1 MKSALV
7 LVGQFFLKMML
18 KEHVWMGVQ
27 KFFRGGNLPWMD
39 IKRIGDLNW
48 GQMTQNWAQNFFF
61 CYFLKYGSLIFLETA
76 YNNSLQRCIRCGRG
90 KIMKK
95 KILDPNLGQR
105 CQNWAPNFVFL
116 SFLSLYFMLFYLKWN
131 DKLWWNF

>member
-1 MKSALV
+1 MDGHEKNWRPELGPDDAKLSPKL
-7 LVGQFFLKMML
+7 FFLL
-18 KEHVWMGVQ
+18 FSQVW
-27 KFFRGGNLPWMD
+27 F
-39 IKRIGDLNW
+39 I
-48 GQMTQNWAQNFFF
+48 
-61 CYFLKYGSLIFLETA
+61 IFLETA

-116 SFLSLYFMLFYLKWN
+116 SFLCLYFMLFYLK
-131 DKLWWNF
+131 